1 MNWLFYHI
9 GEEYAIALTCLALA
23 VRVLSIT
30 RTGDPLLDSEKAN
43 RLFLVSSGFA
53 MLGVSS
59 LIHAT
64 IHTSGLD
71 ENILYQTLLGYCLG
85 LLTLIVAVSAEKPMR
100 ERAFPLLYLPLL
112 VLLFPG
118 VYERF
123 PIFGEF
129 RPLLWI
135 VVSYLSGV
143 VCMIYI
149 AAFYH
154 TRLRTYLYTALGHA
168 MICISAVLL
177 FFPAPIGSTAWIYGH
192 LFRPVG
198 FGILFFSMTRES
210 VLRMKESMLYRAL
223 TAFSLLAAVPLLVFG
238 MVVFYENIRPIHLTG
253 RRIIVFLLLLITLAS
268 ALLFGL
274 GLIIRLVRPLLNLK
288 DAVDRLAEEGFNKQ
302 IDVRGGDEIGEL
314 SKAFNE
320 MVVKLNRSLSEQDRL
335 SRLAATGE
343 LAATLAHEIK
353 NPLNAIGGAALYIQK
368 NFKGSLIREFL
379 SVIYDE
385 VARINRL
392 TTTLLD
398 FAKPVK
404 PDPRPSDINRLV
416 VETIDLLRQESD
428 EQGIAIETSLDT
440 EVPVIPFDY
449 HQIKQV
455 LINLMINSFDAV
467 DKNGK
472 IRVST
477 TLSGR
482 GLLLSVEDNGR
493 GIREEDMEN
502 IFNPFFTTRTRGT
515 GLGLAVSRKIAKEHG
530 GDITVESALGEG
542 STFTL
547 LLPVNRR
554 DGRS

>member
-9 GEEYAIALTCLALA
+9 GEEYAIALICFALSF
-23 VRVLSIT
+23 RVLSIF
-30 RTGDPLLDSEKAN
+30 RSDASSLDKEKTN
-43 RLFLVSSGFA
+43 RLFLISAGFVL
-53 MLGVSS
+53 LGVSS
-59 LIHAT
+59 IIHAT
-64 IHTSGLD
+64 IHTAGLD

-85 LLTLIVAVSAEKPMR
+85 LLTLIVAVSAEKPWR
-100 ERAFPLLYLPLL
+100 KRAFPLLYIPLL
-112 VLLFPG
+112 ILLFPD

-129 RPLLWI
+129 RPLVWI
-135 VVSYLSGV
+135 IISYLSGV
-143 VCMIYI
+143 VCMLYI

-154 TRLRTYLYTALGHA
+154 TGLRTYLYMALGHA

-177 FFPAPIGSTAWIYGH
+177 FFPAPIGSTIWVYGH

-198 FGILFFSMTRES
+198 FGILFFSMGREGL
-210 VLRMKESMLYRAL
+210 LRLKESMLYRAL
-223 TAFSLLAAVPLLVFG
+223 TAFSLLAAIPLLVFG
-238 MVVFYENIRPIHLTG
+238 MVVFYENINPIYLSG
-253 RRIIVFLLLLITLAS
+253 RRIIVFLLLLVTLSS

-274 GLIIRLVRPLLNLK
+274 GLIIRLIRPLLNLK
-288 DAVDRLAEEGFNKQ
+288 DAVDKLAEEGFNKQ
-302 IDVRGGDEIGEL
+302 IEVQSNDEIGEL
-314 SKAFNE
+314 SRAFND
-320 MVVKLNRSLSEQDRL
+320 MVVKLSHSLSEQDRL

-353 NPLNAIGGAALYIQK
+353 NPLNAIGGAALYIKK

-379 SVIYDE
+379 NIIYDE

-404 PDPRPSDINRLV
+404 PEPRPSDINRLV
-416 VETIDLLRQESD
+416 RETLDLLRQES
-428 EQGIAIETSLDT
+428 EEHGVVIETDLESD
-440 EVPVIPFDY
+440 IPITSFDY

-455 LINLMINSFDAV
+455 LINLLINSFDAV
-467 DKNGK
+467 EKNGK
-472 IRVST
+472 IKVRT

-482 GLLLSVEDNGR
+482 GLLLSVQDNGK
-493 GIREEDMEN
+493 GIGAEDMEN

-530 GDITVESALGEG
+530 GDITVESALNRG
-542 STFTL
+542 SKFTL
-547 LLPVNRR
+547 ILPLKR
-554 DGRS
+554 

>member
-1 MNWLFYHI
+1 
-9 GEEYAIALTCLALA
+9 
-23 VRVLSIT
+23 
-30 RTGDPLLDSEKAN
+30 
-43 RLFLVSSGFA
+43 
-53 MLGVSS
+53 
-59 LIHAT
+59 
-64 IHTSGLD
+64 
-71 ENILYQTLLGYCLG
+71 
-85 LLTLIVAVSAEKPMR
+85 
-100 ERAFPLLYLPLL
+100 
-112 VLLFPG
+112 
-118 VYERF
+118 
-123 PIFGEF
+123 
-129 RPLLWI
+129 
-135 VVSYLSGV
+135 
-143 VCMIYI
+143 
-149 AAFYH
+149 
-154 TRLRTYLYTALGHA
+154 
-168 MICISAVLL
+168 
-177 FFPAPIGSTAWIYGH
+177 
-192 LFRPVG
+192 
-198 FGILFFSMTRES
+198 
-210 VLRMKESMLYRAL
+210 
-223 TAFSLLAAVPLLVFG
+223 
-238 MVVFYENIRPIHLTG
+238 
-253 RRIIVFLLLLITLAS
+253 LAS

-477 TLSGR
+477 TLSGG

>member
-9 GEEYAIALTCLALA
+9 GEEYAIALICFTLA
-23 VRVLSIT
+23 VRVLSIS
-30 RTGDPLLDSEKAN
+30 RSEAQLLDREKKN
-43 RLFLVSSGFA
+43 RLFLLGTGFA
-53 MLGVSS
+53 VLGISS

-64 IHTSGLD
+64 IHTAGLD

-85 LLTLIVAVSAEKPMR
+85 LLTLIVAVSAEKPWR
-100 ERAFPLLYLPLL
+100 ERTFPLLYLPLL
-112 VLLFPG
+112 ALLYPG

-129 RPLLWI
+129 RPLVWI
-135 VVSYLSGV
+135 IVSYLSGV

-149 AAFYH
+149 AAFYN
-154 TRLRTYLYTALGHA
+154 TRLRTHLHTALGHA
-168 MICISAVLL
+168 LICISAVLL
-177 FFPAPIGSTAWIYGH
+177 FFPAPIGSAAWIYGH

-210 VLRMKESMLYRAL
+210 ILGLKESMLYRAL
-223 TAFSLLAAVPLLVFG
+223 TAFSLLAAIPLLVFG
-238 MVVFYENIRPIHLTG
+238 MVVFYENISPIHLVG
-253 RRIIVFLLLLITLAS
+253 RRLMVFLLLLITLAS

-274 GLIIRLVRPLLNLK
+274 GLIIRLIRPLLNLK

-302 IDVRGGDEIGEL
+302 IEVQGNDEIGEL
-314 SKAFNE
+314 SRAFND
-320 MVVKLNRSLSEQDRL
+320 MVVKLSHSLSEQDRL

-368 NFKGSLIREFL
+368 NFRGSLIREFL
-379 SVIYDE
+379 KVIYDE
-385 VARINRL
+385 VARINKL

-404 PDPRPSDINRLV
+404 PEPRPSDINKLV
-416 VETIDLLRQESD
+416 METLDLLRQESE
-428 EQGIAIETSLDT
+428 EQGIMIETRLDR
-440 EVPVIPFDY
+440 EVPEIPFDY

-455 LINLMINSFDAV
+455 LINLLINSFDAV
-467 DKNGK
+467 EKNGK
-472 IRVST
+472 IKVRT
-477 TLSGR
+477 AMSGR
-482 GLLLSVEDNGR
+482 GLLLSVEDNGK
-493 GIREEDMEN
+493 GIGAEDMEN

-515 GLGLAVSRKIAKEHG
+515 GLGLAISRKIAKEHG
-530 GDITVESALGEG
+530 GDIMVESAPGKG

-547 LLPVNRR
+547 FLPLKR
-554 DGRS
+554 